1 MQLELTASQR
11 EVVEFPYKPA
21 NTLKVIAGPGSGKT
35 ITLLHKVRHLIESKQ
50 VQPEEILIL
59 SLTNKAVDNVIDN
72 LLAVFEKSNT
82 GNQHTQEELHG
93 LVEDIQVSTLHGLA
107 NKVVTENEGLIS
119 IIEENGWRGLIKLF
133 PQDLWKGRNS
143 KLMTTREFKRMF
155 KEYKLGGGKKNE
167 VMEKFVTIMCNCKVY
182 TNEDL
187 IIHASEYLEKVSKDE
202 IIEGSSYTFDLK
214 KKYKVVLIDEF
225 QDLFPS
231 LLPLLE
237 QVARGKQLVLFG
249 DPNQSIY
256 NFLGDNKLVLDKL
269 DNIHKDGNFTVMQLY
284 DNFRCT
290 PEIMASADKLINNNG
305 DFAEKKEKN
314 LVSKDPS
321 GVKPIFN
328 KHDDTIDVL
337 EYLIEQICELICS
350 GAKLS
355 DIAILTKTNAH
366 VQIIADHLRSY
377 GIRFQKLTAQPDWM
391 SDARLQLLLDLL
403 RSIVLVR
410 KEVEVDT
417 EGLSTRRSDFS
428 ILVTLSAIK
437 GVGNQA
443 VQNLYNACNERNIS
457 LWNYIYQ
464 IPKSKWPQSVTNKK
478 KIEHY
483 ATVLSELI
491 DKSTFSTI
499 NDPLQLLT
507 KLVEVACT
515 LDLGP
520 MVSGGRRDIDEFKS
534 HLEEMLKVMKICA
547 KNKPDNAFL
556 ADWFLESYLEQGLIL
571 HHQARDRELHGSG
584 AVNISTIHSSKG
596 LEFPIVFLM
605 GGVPN
610 PPMSR
615 NLMYVGMTRARN
627 LLYLNN
633 VGVSHMNVDTIN
645 RDRPLRTNKFFWDY
659 YNKDLKRPICHCPSI
674 SDRKFEFIRQKYGL
688 NVQKRTITTSIYK
701 TVQLSKCAIMRRF

>member
-1 MQLELTASQR
+1 MQLELTSSQR

-35 ITLLHKVRHLIESKQ
+35 ITLLHKVRHLIESNQ
-50 VQPEEILIL
+50 VRPEEILIL
-59 SLTNKAVDNVIDN
+59 SLTNKAVDNIIDN
-72 LLAVFEKSNT
+72 LLAVFEKSNSD
-82 GNQHTQEELHG
+82 NQHTQEELQH

-107 NKVVTENEGLIS
+107 NKVVAENEGLIS

-143 KLMTTREFKRMF
+143 KLMTTREFQRIF
-155 KEYKLGGGKKNE
+155 KEYKLGGGKRNE

-202 IIEGSSYTFDLK
+202 ITEGSSYTFDLK

-256 NFLGDNKLVLDKL
+256 NFLGENKLVIDKL
-269 DNIHKDGNFTVMQLY
+269 DNIHENGNFTVMQLY

-290 PEIMASADKLINNNG
+290 PEIMASADKLIHNKGN
-305 DFAEKKEKN
+305 FTKTEKKN
-314 LVSKDPS
+314 LVLKDPS
-321 GVKPIFN
+321 GVEPICN
-328 KHDDTIDVL
+328 KLDDTIDAL
-337 EYLIEQICELICS
+337 EFLIEQICELICS

-366 VQIIADHLRSY
+366 VQIIAEHLRSY
-377 GIRFQKLTAQPDWM
+377 GIWFQKLTAQPDWM

-403 RSIVLVR
+403 RSIVLIR

-417 EGLSTRRSDFS
+417 GGLSTRRSDFS

-437 GVGNQA
+437 GVGSQA
-443 VQNLYNACNERNIS
+443 VQNLYNVCNERNIS
-457 LWNYIYQ
+457 LWNYISQ

-483 ATVLSELI
+483 TTVLSELI
-491 DKSTFSTI
+491 DKSTLLTI
-499 NDPLQLLT
+499 NDPLKLLT

-515 LDLGP
+515 LDFGP
-520 MVSGGRRDIDEFKS
+520 IVPEGRRDVDEFKS

-547 KNKPDNAFL
+547 KNKPDNASL

-571 HHQARDRELHGSG
+571 HHQARERELHGSG

-605 GGVPN
+605 GGMSN

-633 VGVSHMNVDTIN
+633 VGISQMNPDNIKP
-645 RDRPLRTNKFFWDY
+645 DRPLRTNKFFWDY
-659 YNKDLKRPICHCPSI
+659 YNNDLKRPICHCPSI
-674 SDRKFEFIRQKYGL
+674 SNRRYEFIRQKYDL
-688 NVQKRTITTSIYK
+688 NVQKRTITTSSYK
-701 TVQLSKCAIMRRF
+701 SFQLCKRAIRGRF